1 MAKVLRLL
9 GRQLAKGR
17 QRGRRHCEG
26 GRCKSPLVVVDR
38 VVLLRLRRRM
48 QVVVLLLV
56 VRLERLRNIVIVP
69 SDSTS
74 CCARIIRPLLPGV
87 DILT

>member
-1 MAKVLRLL
+1 M
-9 GRQLAKGR
+9 
-17 QRGRRHCEG
+17 
-26 GRCKSPLVVVDR
+26 VDG
-38 VVLLRLRRRM
+38 VVLLRLSRWM
-48 QVVVLLLV
+48 HVVVLLLI

-87 DILT
+87 DILTWILAESECLPIKGIGLRGI

>member
-1 MAKVLRLL
+1 M
-9 GRQLAKGR
+9 
-17 QRGRRHCEG
+17 H
-26 GRCKSPLVVVDR
+26 
-38 VVLLRLRRRM
+38 
-48 QVVVLLLV
+48 VVVLLLV

-74 CCARIIRPLLPGV
+74 CCARIVRPLLPGV

>member
-1 MAKVLRLL
+1 M
-9 GRQLAKGR
+9 
-17 QRGRRHCEG
+17 H
-26 GRCKSPLVVVDR
+26 
-38 VVLLRLRRRM
+38 
-48 QVVVLLLV
+48 VVVLLLV

-87 DILT
+87 DILTWILVDSECLPIKGISLRSI

>member
-1 MAKVLRLL
+1 M
-9 GRQLAKGR
+9 
-17 QRGRRHCEG
+17 
-26 GRCKSPLVVVDR
+26 VDG
-38 VVLLRLRRRM
+38 VVLLRLSRWM
-48 QVVVLLLV
+48 HVVVLLLI

-87 DILT
+87 DIST